1 MRGLAVPLRHAQVV
15 LQRVIRSSERV
26 VELIT
31 FEEIIVT
38 SRLVART
45 VLRIDGT
52 THRPERALLALD
64 PDHDGLLGP
73 RVVDTADDSFGKAA
87 LR

>member
-1 MRGLAVPLRHAQVV
+1 MRDVAVTLRHAQVV
-15 LQRVIRSSERV
+15 LQRVVRSPERV
-26 VELIT
+26 VELVT
-31 FEEIIVT
+31 LEQIVVAP
-38 SRLVART
+38 RLVART

-52 THRPERALLALD
+52 THGPERALLALD